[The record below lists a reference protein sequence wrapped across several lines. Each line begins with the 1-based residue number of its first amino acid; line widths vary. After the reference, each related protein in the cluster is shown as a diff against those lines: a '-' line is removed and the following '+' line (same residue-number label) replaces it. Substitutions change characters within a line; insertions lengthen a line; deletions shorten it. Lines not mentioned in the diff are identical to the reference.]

1 MAARLVGRVWL
12 ALLIGAIAVAANVE
26 KVIFVAG
33 QGAADGASALRSSI
47 LSSILPRLTP
57 DGNAWRTGLPAV
69 FSWEDHFPDNGTTW
83 VLLDDLSEGQRYEL
97 RVCWAAT
104 VRLSSPDI
112 FIFHSYFWSVF
123 LTDGQ
128 QPTAFTVEV
137 FDLATVAT
145 TAELLASLDSFL
157 GRLGTQ
163 PKPPGAS
170 SSAPSTTSLLRIVA
184 AADFV
189 AADRSAM
196 RPGSV
201 PPVLTDIILD
211 PYLFNVLPRSLVPIV
226 AAILAVAGVS
236 AWLARRVILPGL
248 QAVAADGRGDD
259 LSRI

>member
-104 VRLSSPDI
+104 
-112 FIFHSYFWSVF
+112 
-123 LTDGQ
+123 